1 MTRKRLRVV
10 ETSVLAHRSSDTLY
24 AYSDGSLP
32 DSQRPDVDAHLRI
45 CAACRQSMQ
54 EIQRLDLLL
63 QDFPA
68 APAIP
73 FPRFWSKL
81 EARLPDRQKAR
92 IGFFRPRQ
100 LAAGFA
106 LAVVASLVGVVAL
119 ASDQTM
125 PDSPLYSVKH
135 ARQDLQLSLTSGR
148 ERPRLELALGKQRAH
163 EAAVM
168 LKRKRDDLAIA
179 SLRDLKALLID
190 AAPRLEK
197 TPGGQPDSAEETSA
211 IAEIESELFAVRAAN
226 LEPDGSSA
234 AEIAAIDSAVQEA
247 ELAVTQ
253 VEAEVD

>member
-32 DSQRPDVDAHLRI
+32 DSQRPEVDAHLRI

-54 EIQRLDLLL
+54 EIHRLDLLL
-63 QDFPA
+63 QDFPP
-68 APAIP
+68 APAVP

-81 EARLPDRQKAR
+81 EGRLPNRQKAG

-135 ARQDLQLSLTSGR
+135 VRQDVQLSLTSGR
-148 ERPRLELALGKQRAH
+148 QARPRQAARPRGGRHA
-163 EAAVM
+163 EAQT
-168 LKRKRDDLAIA
+168 R
-179 SLRDLKALLID
+179 
-190 AAPRLEK
+190 
-197 TPGGQPDSAEETSA
+197 
-211 IAEIESELFAVRAAN
+211 
-226 LEPDGSSA
+226 
-234 AEIAAIDSAVQEA
+234 
-247 ELAVTQ
+247 
-253 VEAEVD
+253 